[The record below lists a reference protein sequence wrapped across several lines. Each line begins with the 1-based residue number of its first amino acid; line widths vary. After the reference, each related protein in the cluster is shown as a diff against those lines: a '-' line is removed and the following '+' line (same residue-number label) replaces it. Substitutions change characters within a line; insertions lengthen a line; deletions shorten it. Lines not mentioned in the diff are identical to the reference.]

1 MITLRSFAQSASTSP
16 SPAFDHEPRLAVL
29 QRAVMHERWVVEW
42 FAELDES
49 DATQQHRLLGEM
61 KKSICW
67 RDHLREGL

>member
-1 MITLRSFAQSASTSP
+1 
-16 SPAFDHEPRLAVL
+16 
-29 QRAVMHERWVVEW
+29 MHERWVVEW

-61 KKSICW
+61 KKSIRR